1 MHRNI
6 YNIIYTIVERGE
18 ADKIVD
24 AAKNAGV
31 EGATIFFARGTGI
44 HECKKFFGI
53 PVESEREVIM
63 VLIKKSKTEQVLEAI
78 VKAGE
83 LEKPGRGMAFVQDV
97 PIVAGI
103 VHLEGCGEK
112 LEKAKKDEQ

>member
-1 MHRNI
+1 LHRNTHDVI
-6 YNIIYTIVERGE
+6 YAIVGRGE

-24 AAKNAGV
+24 AAKNAGA
-31 EGATIFFARGTGI
+31 EGATIFFARGTGV

-53 PVESEREVIM
+53 SIESEREVIM
-63 VLIKKSKTEQVLEAI
+63 ILIKKSKTEQVLEAI

-83 LEKPGRGMAFVQDV
+83 LEKPGHGVVFVQDV

-103 VHLEGCGEK
+103 VLMEGCGEK